1 MDINIIITVVSVV
14 SILLSVPF
22 LVGALYY
29 LSCYLGFRNGKTDVV
44 YGELVKT
51 EYRKNVYKRGRGWYK
66 HYTNFAY
73 KYKVD
78 GKEYLVSG
86 SDPLR
91 PHNLSR
97 IEKIVYQTKYPK
109 RAYIPKYDNYRDNII
124 VIIALFIIF
133 FMFLAAGCLIWI

>member
-51 EYRKNVYKRGRGWYK
+51 EYRKNVYTRGRVWYK

-78 GKEYLVSG
+78 GKTYELPQHGLARVREFSVK
-86 SDPLR
+86 
-91 PHNLSR
+91 NL
-97 IEKIVYQTKYPK
+97 ENNKIIYELLYSEDTLKVYPYKFSLCISYSK
-109 RAYIPKYDNYRDNII
+109 RCQSKP
-124 VIIALFIIF
+124 
-133 FMFLAAGCLIWI
+133 